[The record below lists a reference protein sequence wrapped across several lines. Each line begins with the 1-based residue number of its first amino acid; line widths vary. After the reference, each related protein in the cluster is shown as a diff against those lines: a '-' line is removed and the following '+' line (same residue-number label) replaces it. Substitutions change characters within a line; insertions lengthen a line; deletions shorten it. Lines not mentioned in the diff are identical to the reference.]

1 MPHKKGHTWKDA
13 FGGKQINKAKLA
25 IKTKADEVKN
35 WTKSDKNP
43 LQENLNKKANIA
55 NTGSGKKTAAGRIQ
69 KKLVESGF
77 QKSELRRKQE
87 SHTKWKS
94 DRAKMQKMRKENPEQ
109 YRKLKAKERKKKR
122 EAAFRNPGVRD

>member
-1 MPHKKGHTWKDA
+1 MAW
-13 FGGKQINKAKLA
+13 GGKSGQVSQQKNKKNRLKIGEQFKKAKKWL
-25 IKTKADEVKN
+25 KG
-35 WTKSDKNP
+35 DKNP
-43 LQENLNKKANIA
+43 LQDRLNKKANIA

-87 SHTKWKS
+87 SHAKWKS
-94 DRAKMQKMRKENPEQ
+94 DRAKMKKMRKENPEK
-109 YRKLKAKERKKKR
+109 YRKIKKEQRKKER